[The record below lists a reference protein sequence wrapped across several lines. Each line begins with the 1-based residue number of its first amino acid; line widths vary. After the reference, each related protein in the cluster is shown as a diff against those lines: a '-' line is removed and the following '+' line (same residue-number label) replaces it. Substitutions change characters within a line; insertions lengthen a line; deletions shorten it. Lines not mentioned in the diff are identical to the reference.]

1 VAKRHRGPGERADTR
16 FSPKQLAIAAAIEAC
31 RGIDGIIHKRDVV
44 AAARKEDSV
53 LHDQFEWDEDILV
66 QQALEER
73 AAELIRQ
80 CRSILVLNE
89 RELIFPTYISHPR
102 AEADPGY
109 IQTLT
114 IAKNESLKRL
124 ALEAEIGRIKSAV
137 RRAAGLAMVFRLEA
151 GFEVILREIAEIEAG
166 LLET

>member
-16 FSPKQLAIAAAIEAC
+16 FSPKQLALAAAIEAC

-44 AAARKEDSV
+44 EAARDPDNV
-53 LHDQFEWDEDILV
+53 LHGEFEWDEALLV

-80 CRSILVLNE
+80 CRSIVKLGE
-89 RELIFPTYISHPR
+89 RELIFPTYLAHPR
-102 AEADPGY
+102 AADPGY

-114 IAKNESLKRL
+114 VAKNESLKKL
-124 ALEAEIGRIKSAV
+124 ALEAEIVRIKAAV
-137 RRAAGLAMVFRLEA
+137 QRAAGLAMLFGLENR
-151 GFEVILREIAEIEAG
+151 FENVLREIAEIEAE
-166 LLET
+166 LMAA